1 MILIVPRFL
10 KYFAGK
16 YVNAMALWPFVLVK
30 NLEVKECQ
38 VTIHHEKIHHK
49 QQLELLIIPFY
60 ILYGYFYLVNKWKGM
75 ENHTAYMNIPFER
88 EAYMNDSDLNYI
100 KNRKFW
106 AWRKY

>member
-30 NLEVKECQ
+30 NSEVKKCK

-49 QQLELLIIPFY
+49 QQIELLIIPFY
-60 ILYGYFYLVNKWKGM
+60 ILYGLFFLINKLKGM

-106 AWRKY
+106 AWSKY